1 MHFIGLHL
9 TLTLAVVTT
18 RTNDINDGC
27 IDTTGRYGAPGSG
40 GLIQVGRL

>member
-1 MHFIGLHL
+1 MRVIGLHL
-9 TLTLAVVTT
+9 TLMLAVVAT

-27 IDTTGRYGAPGSG
+27 IDATGRYGAPGTG